1 MNTSTS
7 SSAQRLRHGRN
18 VKRLREILGIKQEEL
33 AQRMSL
39 SQQTVSRLESQDE
52 LDSEWLDKF
61 ANALHVPV
69 ESIEDFREE
78 AAYNVFSGT
87 WSDHASNHA
96 HYNTACSNSA
106 NYQPTFN
113 PIDKIAEL
121 YERLLKSEQEKVMLL
136 EQRLKE
142 KQ

>member
-1 MNTSTS
+1 MNTSALS
-7 SSAQRLRHGRN
+7 AAQRLRHGRN

-78 AAYNVFSGT
+78 AAQNIFSGT
-87 WSDHASNHA
+87 WNDQASSIV
-96 HYNTACSNSA
+96 TT
-106 NYQPTFN
+106 YQPSFN

-121 YERLLKSEQEKVMLL
+121 YERLLKSEQEKVALL

-142 KQ
+142 KE